1 MHKPCLNFSTIALNI
16 TQRFRNM
23 EETKKA
29 TFKHDFIFF
38 RFFLNSFSSQ
48 TTNETKVCRSS
59 AFGFISLEKFFASRS
74 GKRWTTRWPWSNLRK
89 PKRSTL
95 SQKMNL
101 LLQCSKKLQCYLK
114 KISFLKSQ
122 VPEWKISI
130 WYFCCRKDIK
140 LISKTP
146 SCTFNVLV

>member
-1 MHKPCLNFSTIALNI
+1 MHKPCLTFSTIAFNI
-16 TQRFRNM
+16 AQRFRNM

-74 GKRWTTRWPWSNLRK
+74 GKRWTTRWPWSNLREAEEK
-89 PKRSTL
+89 HSFSENESSLTWTLLNAQKVTMLFEKKLFFKITSPWVKNINLIFLL
-95 SQKMNL
+95 SQRHQIN
-101 LLQCSKKLQCYLK
+101 
-114 KISFLKSQ
+114 F
-122 VPEWKISI
+122 
-130 WYFCCRKDIK
+130 
-140 LISKTP
+140 
-146 SCTFNVLV
+146 